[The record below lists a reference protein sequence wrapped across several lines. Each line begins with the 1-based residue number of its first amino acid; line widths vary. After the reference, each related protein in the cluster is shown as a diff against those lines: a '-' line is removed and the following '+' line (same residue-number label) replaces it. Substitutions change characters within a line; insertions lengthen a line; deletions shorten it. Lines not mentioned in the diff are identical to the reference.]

1 MITVA
6 LATSLFT
13 VFGATAANAAG
24 AGYGDVSDA
33 MVYGPTSPLGSP
45 LEDLEDQDDESTTFA
60 APWAINFFGTKYE
73 GLCVTTNGTI
83 SPVLTDADSCSD
95 EYDYDLENLALESE
109 APVIAA
115 LALDLDPEE
124 ALWVPGVA
132 ISTLAIAGG
141 VATVTTASAHP
152 FADGTTAYVYFP
164 YGDPTFSN
172 DDFSTVITLVSP
184 TSFTFAT
191 GRPDEASRAVV
202 GATASIGDYDN
213 IRDDTDGDGLA
224 DDGFGAVKAVYY
236 GTTTIG
242 GKPAFVVTWYRV
254 PTNDGNNSP
263 LLSNTLQ
270 VVMIQEPT
278 ANAATAGY
286 DFTIQINI
294 GTATDNDDG
303 YDAFDGSSD
312 CDGDPAGGIEDCR
325 WGMGWADFD
334 GGVDPDLFGDD
345 TATPFELFAASP
357 INDLVDSGGVTSLVR
372 NRLNSEVLGRYTW
385 QMIGGVTT
393 GFAVPTLN
401 GSDAGPGLAGPAPA
415 PAPAAPQL
423 AATGSDS
430 GIIFGAAGMLL
441 AAGLGLAV
449 ISRRRSATSARR

>member
-24 AGYGDVSDA
+24 PGYGDVSDA
-33 MVYGPTSPLGSP
+33 MVYGPTTPLGSP
-45 LEDLEDQDDESTTFA
+45 LADLKGQDDASTTFA
-60 APWAINFFGTKYE
+60 APWAINFFGTKYL

-83 SPVLTDADSCSD
+83 SPVLTAADTCSD
-95 EYDYDLENLALESE
+95 EYDYDLENLALLSG

-115 LALDLDPEE
+115 LALDLDPSDT
-124 ALWVPGVA
+124 LWVPGVA
-132 ISTLAIAGG
+132 ISTLAIASN

-152 FADGTTAYVYFP
+152 FANGDTAYMYFP
-164 YGDPTFSN
+164 NGDPTFDNSDQN
-172 DDFSTVITLVSP
+172 RVITFVSA
-184 TSFTFAT
+184 TSFTFVT
-191 GRPDEASRAVV
+191 VRPDEAQRAVV
-202 GATASIGDYDN
+202 GATASVGPY
-213 IRDDTDGDGLA
+213 DDTLHDTGTDGLA
-224 DDGFGAVKAVYY
+224 DDSFGAVKAVYY

-254 PTNDGNNSP
+254 PTHDGYNSP

-303 YDAFDGSSD
+303 YEASDGSTS
-312 CDGDPAGGIEDCR
+312 CDADPDGGIEDCR

-334 GGVDPDLFGDD
+334 GGADPDTSGDD

-393 GFAVPTLN
+393 GFAVPTMN
-401 GSDAGPGLAGPAPA
+401 GLDAGPGLAGP
-415 PAPAAPQL
+415 PQL
-423 AATGSDS
+423 AATGSDN
-430 GIIFGAAGMLL
+430 GIFVGAAGLL
-441 AAGLGLAV
+441 LVAGLGLAV
-449 ISRRRSATSARR
+449 IGRRRATPAARL